1 MDGEEREK
9 KGEVRSSGVHGDVS
23 KTWRERE
30 DEREGER
37 NLRKGER
44 NLRNG
49 ENAGERERERWTERW
64 REEKG

>member
-37 NLRKGER
+37 NLR
-44 NLRNG
+44 NG